1 MQLDPYLAATGWN
14 RRFNSRPLALY
25 SLEAVKMSFID
36 LSNKIQSLLFGTE
49 KVPISFHV
57 KSVSSCM
64 AESSRTFPE
73 HCAPSRF
80 ALTEAF
86 QCSAPA
92 PKWTFSFFL
101 SQGCPGL
108 ATFREDTGLS
118 SQTHTQAP
126 LQEYGGTAIVQT
138 RADRSG
144 LGVHTLLALCSP
156 EARACVSCLGA
167 KVLLGNRSRC
177 QHTAALCL

>member
-14 RRFNSRPLALY
+14 RGFNSRPLALY
-25 SLEAVKMSFID
+25 SLEAVKMSSID

-49 KVPISFHV
+49 NVPISFHV
-57 KSVSSCM
+57 KSVSPCM

-101 SQGCPGL
+101 SHGCPGM

-118 SQTHTQAP
+118 SQTHTHSGSSPRLGRHCHSSDQGRP
-126 LQEYGGTAIVQT
+126 LWPW
-138 RADRSG
+138 RS
-144 LGVHTLLALCSP
+144 HTSSTLF
-156 EARACVSCLGA
+156 
-167 KVLLGNRSRC
+167 
-177 QHTAALCL
+177 T